1 MSYTPRRIASVGP
14 IMKYFTPYAA
24 NRMLPLVRR
33 IAADLADLQGSLGA
47 RRERIDKL
55 DTRGLVMSTAHEEEL
70 ADVRLTLQ
78 TVQARIADIENEL
91 ASLGVIIHSAEFGAI
106 DFPSFHEGR
115 EVRLCWK
122 LGEENVSFWHEVRG
136 TLLSR
141 QPIGECEFTDTPQP
155 ATGDAP
161 VDCEK
166 PGSIR
171 G

>member
-1 MSYTPRRIASVGP
+1 
-14 IMKYFTPYAA
+14 MKYFTPHAA

-55 DTRGLVMSTAHEEEL
+55 DTRGLVMSAAHEEEL
-70 ADVRLTLQ
+70 ADVRSTLQ
-78 TVQARIADIENEL
+78 TVQSRIADIENEL
-91 ASLGVIIHSAEFGAI
+91 ASLGVIIHSADVGAI

-122 LGEENVSFWHEVRG
+122 LGEEKIGFWHEVRG
-136 TLLSR
+136 SLVSR
-141 QPIGECEFTDTPQP
+141 QPIGDYDFSDSPQA
-155 ATGDAP
+155 ATNGSSD
-161 VDCEK
+161 DCKK
-166 PGSIR
+166 PSSLR